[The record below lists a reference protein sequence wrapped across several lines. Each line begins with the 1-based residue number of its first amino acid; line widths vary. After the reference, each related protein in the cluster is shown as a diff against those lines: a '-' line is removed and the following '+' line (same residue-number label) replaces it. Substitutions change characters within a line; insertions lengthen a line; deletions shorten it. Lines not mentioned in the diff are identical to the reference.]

1 MGIGQKRVVP
11 AGLERLR
18 QRFEWHRETHKVR
31 SRIPN
36 SLWAAAIKLAS
47 IHGINRTAKTL
58 RLDYY
63 ALKKRLERQPAAK
76 THVPKVGDSIG
87 FVELA
92 GITPVG
98 SGECCMELENA
109 DGEKMRVQL
118 RGVAMPDLVLLSR
131 SFWGRPS

>member
-1 MGIGQKRVVP
+1 MAIGQKRVVF

-18 QRFEWHRETHKVR
+18 QRFQRHRETHEVR

-36 SLWAAAIKLAS
+36 VLWAAAVKMAG

-63 ALKKRLERQPAAK
+63 ALKKRLKRQPAAK

-92 GITPVG
+92 GITPIG
-98 SGECCMELENA
+98 SGECCVELENVNG
-109 DGEKMRVQL
+109 DKMRVQL
-118 RGVAMPDLVLLSR
+118 KCVAMPDLVSLSR
-131 SFWGRPS
+131 CFWGRTS